1 MIKSWQ
7 IVVHTYLDVISKLT
21 EFALYIDEGLETADK
36 SLITFQ
42 VYQETIPPP
51 IHISGRISVM
61 SSKEF

>member
-42 VYQETIPPP
+42 VYQETYLE
-51 IHISGRISVM
+51 
-61 SSKEF
+61 EFL